1 MGTGDL
7 RACEYLEFLKANR
20 EFLKKQFHIVKIGL
34 FGSFARSEQ
43 TAQSDIDLII
53 ELDAP
58 DTDMY
63 LLKNSIRDF
72 LASHFNREVD
82 LAREKYL
89 RPYAREEILKEAIF
103 V

>member
-1 MGTGDL
+1 METRD
-7 RACEYLEFLKANR
+7 EILEFLRENR
-20 EFLKKQFHIVKIGL
+20 ELLKNHFYITKIGL
-34 FGSFARSEQ
+34 FGSFARGEQ

-58 DTDMY
+58 DTDVHV
-63 LLKNSIRDF
+63 LKNNIREF
-72 LASHFNREVD
+72 FISRFNRGVN

-89 RPYAREEILKEAIF
+89 RPYARDMILKEAIF

>member
-1 MGTGDL
+1 METREDIL
-7 RACEYLEFLKANR
+7 DYLKANR
-20 EFLKKQFHIVKIGL
+20 EFFTKQFHIVKIGL

-43 TAQSDIDLII
+43 TPQSDIDLII

-58 DTDMY
+58 DTDVY
-63 LLKNSIRDF
+63 LLKNRTREFISLR
-72 LASHFNREVD
+72 FNRGVD

-89 RPYAREEILKEAIF
+89 RPYAREAILQEAIF

>member
-1 MGTGDL
+1 METREDI
-7 RACEYLEFLKANR
+7 LEFLKANR
-20 EFLKKQFHIVKIGL
+20 KFLRNRFHINKIGL

-58 DTDMY
+58 DADVY
-63 LLKNSIRDF
+63 LLKNSIREF
-72 LASHFNREVD
+72 IASRFNRGVD

-89 RPYAREEILKEAIF
+89 RPYARDAILKETIF

>member
-1 MGTGDL
+1 MDTREDIL
-7 RACEYLEFLKANR
+7 EYLRANR
-20 EFLKKQFHIVKIGL
+20 EFFAQQFHIVKIGL

-43 TAQSDIDLII
+43 TPQSDIDLII

-58 DTDMY
+58 DADVH
-63 LLKNSIRDF
+63 LLKNKIREF
-72 LASHFNREVD
+72 IASRFNRGVD

-89 RPYAREEILKEAIF
+89 RPYARDAILKEAIF

>member
-1 MGTGDL
+1 MDKDTVLKIVRDFG
-7 RACEYLEFLKANR
+7 AALEAQGVRPGK
-20 EFLKKQFHIVKIGL
+20 IVL

-58 DTDMY
+58 DTDVY
-63 LLKNSIRDF
+63 LLKNSIREF
-72 LASHFNREVD
+72 IASRFNRGVN

-89 RPYAREEILKEAIF
+89 RPYARDMILKEAIF